1 MNHLLYLCF
10 SVLLLA
16 FFCIDAPASVLKYT
30 DSPKDTSI
38 LILGGGVTGII
49 AARTLSERGFNNF
62 RIIEAKSEFG
72 GRMQSQTI
80 GGKYVVEE
88 GAGWIHGTQ
97 SEDGG
102 FVNPIFELA
111 QKHGI
116 STQRSDIT
124 ESLCMFG
131 IIP

>member
-10 SVLLLA
+10 CVLLLT
-16 FFCIDAPASVLKYT
+16 FFCTDAPASVLKYT

-62 RIIEAKSEFG
+62 RIIEAKSELG

-80 GGKYVVEE
+80 GVKYVVEE

-97 SEDGG
+97 SEDGS

-124 ESLCMFG
+124 GSLCMFVTM
-131 IIP
+131 P